1 MNLKIKSN
9 NYWTKELFFIG
20 AFSILILI
28 SISYISIVKLN
39 LNFNRKKYISSISEA
54 QLSLVENKLETSI
67 QSLYLLSDFIDIYSQ
82 ETNKDKKSNLLNDV
96 LIDTKF
102 YDIGFINLNGD
113 VVTANNNY
121 YDVKNKKFFH
131 EVINGEKYYFEYEF
145 DEQINEYI
153 FYIAIPTYQDKK
165 LTGVIFAKEIVSEIE
180 GYESY
185 EEDAGELDRY
195 IVHSDGTII
204 YKDDSSSFETGENL
218 FNELKNYNKLNEIL
232 DIQDKIKNK
241 QSTIN
246 LLNYIDEP
254 KILSIYPIKYTEDFY
269 SIISI
274 DSNSIENSAIGIE
287 KGSFILITLFLF
299 LTGFSLFVLLIYR
312 EKNKELKEENY
323 RKKRFLSNISHE
335 IRTPMNGVIGSV
347 ELALKNKDNQQ
358 KLQYYLNNTLIAS
371 NNLLNLFDDLLTMTK
386 GKLGELRLY
395 EECVSVREI
404 IQKVNSI
411 VLPILEQKKKR
422 YTIDI
427 SSLEDISVICDK
439 NKIVQ
444 ILINLIINSSK
455 FTEENG
461 EIHLSIKLIKIK
473 SNNIGQFVFSVED
486 NGIGMTKEFM
496 HKMFL
501 PFTQADEFN
510 SKHNGGAGLGLSITK
525 SIVDLMGGEIEVESE
540 LAHGTRFDITLPLKI
555 IDSNLINVSCHKNFS
570 NIGQGKRVLLAEDDE
585 ISRIIECELLN
596 SLGFEVDAA
605 INGKEAYKKFID
617 SDKDYYDL
625 ILIDHIMP
633 EMNGYECCN
642 KIRNSNHWNAESII
656 ILGMTAG
663 SLNKSEKLISKSG
676 VNDCLTKPINKSVF
690 IEKLEKVF

>member
-1 MNLKIKSN
+1 MSLKIKSN
-9 NYWTKELFFIG
+9 NYWTKGFFFIG

-39 LNFNRKKYISSISEA
+39 LNFNRKKCIRSISEA
-54 QLSLVENKLETSI
+54 QLSLVENKLETSV
-67 QSLYLLSDFIDIYSQ
+67 QLLYLLSDFMDIYSQ
-82 ETNKDKKSNLLNDV
+82 ETNKDKKNNLLNDV

-121 YDVKNKKFFH
+121 YDVKNKKFFY
-131 EVINGEKYYFEYEF
+131 EIISGKKYYFEYEF

-165 LTGVIFAKEIVSEIE
+165 ITGVIFAKEGSSEVV
-180 GYESY
+180 GYCDHQENI
-185 EEDAGELDRY
+185 GEMDKY
-195 IVHSDGTII
+195 ILHSDGTII
-204 YKDDSSSFETGENL
+204 CKNNSSGFNIGENF
-218 FNELKNYNKLNEIL
+218 FNELNDYNKNNKIL
-232 DIQDKIKNK
+232 DIQNKIKNK

-246 LLNYIDEP
+246 LLNYKDGSQIV
-254 KILSIYPIKYTEDFY
+254 SIYPIKYTEDFY
-269 SIISI
+269 SITSV
-274 DSNSIENSAIGIE
+274 DSKLIKQSVASIE
-287 KGSFILITLFLF
+287 KGSFILIVLFLF
-299 LTGFSLFVLLIYR
+299 LIEFSLFLLLVYR
-312 EKNKELKEENY
+312 EKNKKLKEENY

-473 SNNIGQFVFSVED
+473 STEV
-486 NGIGMTKEFM
+486 
-496 HKMFL
+496 
-501 PFTQADEFN
+501 
-510 SKHNGGAGLGLSITK
+510 
-525 SIVDLMGGEIEVESE
+525 IE
-540 LAHGTRFDITLPLKI
+540 
-555 IDSNLINVSCHKNFS
+555 
-570 NIGQGKRVLLAEDDE
+570 
-585 ISRIIECELLN
+585 
-596 SLGFEVDAA
+596 
-605 INGKEAYKKFID
+605 
-617 SDKDYYDL
+617 
-625 ILIDHIMP
+625 
-633 EMNGYECCN
+633 
-642 KIRNSNHWNAESII
+642 
-656 ILGMTAG
+656 
-663 SLNKSEKLISKSG
+663 
-676 VNDCLTKPINKSVF
+676 
-690 IEKLEKVF
+690 

>member
-1 MNLKIKSN
+1 MSLKIKSN
-9 NYWTKELFFIG
+9 NYWTKGFFFIG

-39 LNFNRKKYISSISEA
+39 LNFNRKKCIRSISEA
-54 QLSLVENKLETSI
+54 QLSLVENKLETSV
-67 QSLYLLSDFIDIYSQ
+67 QLLYLLSDFMDIYSQ
-82 ETNKDKKSNLLNDV
+82 ETNKDKKNNLLNDV

-121 YDVKNKKFFH
+121 YDVKNKKFFY
-131 EVINGEKYYFEYEF
+131 EIISGKKYYFEYEF

-165 LTGVIFAKEIVSEIE
+165 ITGVIFAKEGSSEVV
-180 GYESY
+180 GYCDHQENI
-185 EEDAGELDRY
+185 GEMDKY
-195 IVHSDGTII
+195 ILHSDGTII
-204 YKDDSSSFETGENL
+204 CKNNSSGFNIGENF
-218 FNELKNYNKLNEIL
+218 FNELNDYNKNNKIL
-232 DIQDKIKNK
+232 DIQNKIKNK

-246 LLNYIDEP
+246 LLNYKDGSQIV
-254 KILSIYPIKYTEDFY
+254 SIYPIKYTEDFY
-269 SIISI
+269 SITSV
-274 DSNSIENSAIGIE
+274 DSKLIKQSVASIE
-287 KGSFILITLFLF
+287 KGSFILIVLFLF
-299 LTGFSLFVLLIYR
+299 LIEFSLFLLLVYR
-312 EKNKELKEENY
+312 EKNKKLKEENY

-555 IDSNLINVSCHKNFS
+555 IDSNLINVSCYKNFS
-570 NIGQGKRVLLAEDDE
+570 NIGQGKRVLLMEKRH
-585 ISRIIECELLN
+585 IKSLLIQIRIIM
-596 SLGFEVDAA
+596 
-605 INGKEAYKKFID
+605 
-617 SDKDYYDL
+617 
-625 ILIDHIMP
+625 IL
-633 EMNGYECCN
+633 Y
-642 KIRNSNHWNAESII
+642 
-656 ILGMTAG
+656 
-663 SLNKSEKLISKSG
+663 
-676 VNDCLTKPINKSVF
+676 
-690 IEKLEKVF
+690 

>member
-9 NYWTKELFFIG
+9 KHWSKELFFIG

-67 QSLYLLSDFIDIYSQ
+67 QSLYLLSDFINIYSQ
-82 ETNKDKKSNLLNDV
+82 ETNKDKKNNLLNDILV
-96 LIDTKF
+96 DTKF

-121 YDVKNKKFFH
+121 DVKNKKFFH
-131 EVINGEKYYFEYEF
+131 EIINGEKYYFEYEF

-185 EEDAGELDRY
+185 EEDDGELDRY

-204 YKDDSSSFETGENL
+204 YKDDSSSFKTGENL
-218 FNELKNYNKLNEIL
+218 FNELKNYNKINEIL

-246 LLNYIDEP
+246 LLNYIDKP
-254 KILSIYPIKYTEDFY
+254 KILSIYPIKYAEDFY

-274 DSNSIENSAIGIE
+274 DSKSIENSVIGIE

-335 IRTPMNGVIGSV
+335 IRTPMNGVIGSA

-358 KLQYYLNNTLIAS
+358 KLYYYLNNILIAS

-427 SSLEDISVICDK
+427 SSLEDISVICDE

-461 EIHLSIKLIKIK
+461 KIHLSIRLIKIK
-473 SNNIGQFVFSVED
+473 SNNIGKFVFSVQD

-525 SIVDLMGGEIEVESE
+525 SIVDLMGGEIEVKSE
-540 LAHGTRFDITLPLKI
+540 LTHGTSFDVTLPLKI
-555 IDSNLINVSCHKNFS
+555 VDSNLINVSCHKNFS
-570 NIGQGKRVLLAEDDE
+570 DIGQGKRVLLAEDDE

-596 SLGFEVDAA
+596 SLGFEVDAT

-642 KIRNSNHWNAESII
+642 KIRNSNHCNAESII
-656 ILGMTAG
+656 IFGMTAG
-663 SLNKSEKLISKSG
+663 SLNKGEKLISKSG
-676 VNDCLTKPINKSVF
+676 INDYLTKPINKKLF
-690 IEKLEKVF
+690 IEKLEKYF

>member
-1 MNLKIKSN
+1 MNLRIKSN
-9 NYWTKELFFIG
+9 NYWTKEIFFIG
-20 AFSILILI
+20 VFSILILI
-28 SISYISIVKLN
+28 SIFYILLVKLN
-39 LNFNRKKYISSISEA
+39 LNLNRKKYIRSISEA
-54 QLSLVENKLETSI
+54 QLSIVENKLETSI
-67 QSLYLLSDFIDIYSQ
+67 KSLYLLSDFIDIYSQ
-82 ETNKDKKSNLLNDV
+82 ETNKDKKNKLLKDI

-102 YDIGFINLNGD
+102 YDIGFINFNGNI
-113 VVTANNNY
+113 VTANNS
-121 YDVKNKKFFH
+121 DIKSKRFFN
-131 EVINGEKYYFEYEF
+131 EIINGKKYDFEYAF
-145 DEQINEYI
+145 DEEINEYI
-153 FYIAIPTYQDKK
+153 FYIAVPVYEGEKF
-165 LTGVIFAKEIVSEIE
+165 TGVLFAKEIVSEIE

-185 EEDAGELDRY
+185 EEDVSELDRY
-195 IVHSDGTII
+195 IIHSDGTII
-204 YKDDSSSFETGENL
+204 YRDDFSSFETGENL
-218 FNELKNYNKLNEIL
+218 FDELKNYNKVNEVL
-232 DIQDKIKNK
+232 DIQDKIKDK
-241 QSTIN
+241 QSTTN
-246 LLNYIDEP
+246 LLNYMD
-254 KILSIYPIKYTEDFY
+254 KTQILSIYPVKLTEDFY

-274 DSNSIENSAIGIE
+274 DSKSIENSVIGIE
-287 KGSFILITLFLF
+287 KVSFILIILFLF
-299 LTGFSLFVLLIYR
+299 LIGFSLFILLIYR

-427 SSLEDISVICDK
+427 SSLEDISVICDE

-461 EIHLSIKLIKIK
+461 EIHLSIQLKKVK

-555 IDSNLINVSCHKNFS
+555 VDSNFINAGCYKNFS

-642 KIRNSNHWNAESII
+642 KICNSNHWNAESII
-656 ILGMTAG
+656 ILAMTAG

-676 VNDCLTKPINKSVF
+676 VNDSLTKPINKNLF

>member
-1 MNLKIKSN
+1 MNLRIKSN
-9 NYWTKELFFIG
+9 NYWTKEIFFIG
-20 AFSILILI
+20 VFSILILI
-28 SISYISIVKLN
+28 SIFYILLVKLN
-39 LNFNRKKYISSISEA
+39 LNLNRKKYIRSISEA

-67 QSLYLLSDFIDIYSQ
+67 KSLYLLSDFIDIYSQ
-82 ETNKDKKSNLLNDV
+82 ETNKDKKNKLLKDI

-102 YDIGFINLNGD
+102 YDIGFINFNGNI
-113 VVTANNNY
+113 VTANNS
-121 YDVKNKKFFH
+121 DIKSKRFFN
-131 EVINGEKYYFEYEF
+131 EIINGKKYDFEYAF
-145 DEQINEYI
+145 DEEINEYI
-153 FYIAIPTYQDKK
+153 FYIAVPVYEGEKF
-165 LTGVIFAKEIVSEIE
+165 TGVLFAKEIVSEIE

-185 EEDAGELDRY
+185 EEDVSELDRY
-195 IVHSDGTII
+195 IIHSDGTII
-204 YKDDSSSFETGENL
+204 YRDDFSSFETGENL
-218 FNELKNYNKLNEIL
+218 FDELKNYNKVNEVL
-232 DIQDKIKNK
+232 DIQDKIKDK
-241 QSTIN
+241 QSTTN
-246 LLNYIDEP
+246 LLNYMD
-254 KILSIYPIKYTEDFY
+254 KTQILSIYPVKLTEDFY

-274 DSNSIENSAIGIE
+274 DSKSIENSVIGIE
-287 KGSFILITLFLF
+287 KVSFILIILFLF
-299 LTGFSLFVLLIYR
+299 LTGFSLFILLIYR

-427 SSLEDISVICDK
+427 SSLEDISVICDE

-461 EIHLSIKLIKIK
+461 EIHLSIQLKKVK

-555 IDSNLINVSCHKNFS
+555 VDSNFINAGCYKNFS

-633 EMNGYECCN
+633 EMNGYKCCN
-642 KIRNSNHWNAESII
+642 KIRNSNHCNAESII
-656 ILGMTAG
+656 IFGMTAG
-663 SLNKSEKLISKSG
+663 SLNKGEKLISKSG
-676 VNDCLTKPINKSVF
+676 INDYLTKPINKNLF
-690 IEKLEKVF
+690 IEKLEKYF

>member
-1 MNLKIKSN
+1 M
-9 NYWTKELFFIG
+9 
-20 AFSILILI
+20 
-28 SISYISIVKLN
+28 
-39 LNFNRKKYISSISEA
+39 SISEA
-54 QLSLVENKLETSI
+54 QLSLVENKLETSV
-67 QSLYLLSDFIDIYSQ
+67 QLLYLLSDFMDIYSQ
-82 ETNKDKKSNLLNDV
+82 ETNKDKKNNLLNDV

-121 YDVKNKKFFH
+121 YDVKNKKFFY
-131 EVINGEKYYFEYEF
+131 EIISGKKYYFEYEF

-165 LTGVIFAKEIVSEIE
+165 ITGVIFAKEGASEVV
-180 GYESY
+180 GYCDHQENI
-185 EEDAGELDRY
+185 GEMDKY
-195 IVHSDGTII
+195 ILHSDGTIMC
-204 YKDDSSSFETGENL
+204 KNNSSGFNIGENF
-218 FNELKNYNKLNEIL
+218 FNELNDYNKNNKIL
-232 DIQDKIKNK
+232 DIQNKIKNK

-246 LLNYIDEP
+246 LLNYKDGSQIV
-254 KILSIYPIKYTEDFY
+254 SIYPIKYTEDFY
-269 SIISI
+269 SITSV
-274 DSNSIENSAIGIE
+274 DSKLIKQSVASIE
-287 KGSFILITLFLF
+287 KGSFILIVLFLF
-299 LTGFSLFVLLIYR
+299 LIEFSLFLLLVYR
-312 EKNKELKEENY
+312 EKNKKLKEENY

-555 IDSNLINVSCHKNFS
+555 IDSNLINVSCYKNFS

-585 ISRIIECELLN
+585 ISRII
-596 SLGFEVDAA
+596 
-605 INGKEAYKKFID
+605 
-617 SDKDYYDL
+617 
-625 ILIDHIMP
+625 
-633 EMNGYECCN
+633 
-642 KIRNSNHWNAESII
+642 
-656 ILGMTAG
+656 
-663 SLNKSEKLISKSG
+663 
-676 VNDCLTKPINKSVF
+676 
-690 IEKLEKVF
+690 

>member
-1 MNLKIKSN
+1 MK
-9 NYWTKELFFIG
+9 
-20 AFSILILI
+20 
-28 SISYISIVKLN
+28 
-39 LNFNRKKYISSISEA
+39 
-54 QLSLVENKLETSI
+54 
-67 QSLYLLSDFIDIYSQ
+67 DI
-82 ETNKDKKSNLLNDV
+82 

-102 YDIGFINLNGD
+102 YDIGFINFNGNI
-113 VVTANNNY
+113 VTANNS
-121 YDVKNKKFFH
+121 DIKSKRFFN
-131 EVINGEKYYFEYEF
+131 EIINGKKYDFEYAF
-145 DEQINEYI
+145 DEEINEYI
-153 FYIAIPTYQDKK
+153 FYIAVPVYEGEKF
-165 LTGVIFAKEIVSEIE
+165 TGVLFAKEIVSEIE

-185 EEDAGELDRY
+185 EEDVSELDRY
-195 IVHSDGTII
+195 IIHSDGTII
-204 YKDDSSSFETGENL
+204 YRDDFSSFETGENL
-218 FNELKNYNKLNEIL
+218 FDELKNYNKVNEVL
-232 DIQDKIKNK
+232 DIQDKIKDK
-241 QSTIN
+241 QSTTN
-246 LLNYIDEP
+246 LLNYMD
-254 KILSIYPIKYTEDFY
+254 KTQILSIYPVKLTEDFY

-274 DSNSIENSAIGIE
+274 DSKSIENSVIGIE
-287 KGSFILITLFLF
+287 KVSFILIILFLF
-299 LTGFSLFVLLIYR
+299 LIGFSLFILLIYR

-427 SSLEDISVICDK
+427 SSLEDISVICDE

-461 EIHLSIKLIKIK
+461 EIHLSIQLKKVK

-555 IDSNLINVSCHKNFS
+555 VDSNFINAGCYKNFS

-642 KIRNSNHWNAESII
+642 KICNSNHWNAESII
-656 ILGMTAG
+656 ILAMTAG

-676 VNDCLTKPINKSVF
+676 VNDSLTKPINKNLF

>member
-1 MNLKIKSN
+1 MNLKIKSK
-9 NYWTKELFFIG
+9 NYWKQGFFFIG
-20 AFSILILI
+20 VFIILIAI
-28 SISYISIVKLN
+28 SISYILIIKFN
-39 LNFNRKKYISSISEA
+39 LNFNKKKYISFISEA
-54 QLSLVENKLETSI
+54 QLRLVENKLNTSF
-67 QSLYLLSDFIDIYSQ
+67 QLLHVLSDFKEIFSQDI
-82 ETNKDKKSNLLNDV
+82 NKDKKINLLNNV
-96 LIDTKF
+96 LVDTEF

-113 VVTANNNY
+113 MVTAKNSN
-121 YDVKNKKFFH
+121 YDVNNKKFFR
-131 EVINGEKYYFEYEF
+131 EIISGEEYYFEYEF

-165 LTGVIFAKEIVSEIE
+165 LAGILFAKEIVGKLE
-180 GYESY
+180 GYDNHQ
-185 EEDAGELDRY
+185 EDMFTIDKY
-195 IVHSDGTII
+195 IVNSDGTII
-204 YKDDSSSFETGENL
+204 CKNNFSNFNIGDNL
-218 FNELKNYNKLNEIL
+218 FNEFKQYNENNKIL
-232 DIQDKIKNK
+232 DIQNKIKDK

-246 LLNYIDEP
+246 FLDYKDKSQIV
-254 KILSIYPIKYTEDFY
+254 SFYPIKYIENFY

-274 DSNSIENSAIGIE
+274 NSKFIKQSDILIE
-287 KGSFILITLFLF
+287 KGSFILIVLFLF
-299 LTGFSLFVLLIYR
+299 LIGFSLFLLLIYR

-335 IRTPMNGVIGSV
+335 LRTPMNGVIGSA

-371 NNLLNLFDDLLTMTK
+371 NNLLKLFDDLLTMTK
-386 GKLGELRLY
+386 GKLGELKLS
-395 EECVSVREI
+395 EESVSIKEI

-411 VLPILEQKKKR
+411 VLPILDQKGKK

-427 SSLEDISVICDK
+427 NSLEDMNLLCDES
-439 NKIVQ
+439 KIVQ

-473 SNNIGQFVFSVED
+473 ANNIGNFVFSVKD

-496 HKMFL
+496 QRMFL
-501 PFTQADEFN
+501 PFSQADEFN

-540 LAHGTRFDITLPLKI
+540 LAHGTRIDITLPLKI
-555 IDSNLINVSCHKNFS
+555 IDSNFANESCHNNFS
-570 NIGQGKRVLLAEDDE
+570 DIGQGKRVLLAEDDE
-585 ISRIIECELLN
+585 ISRIIESELLC
-596 SLGFEVDAA
+596 SLGFEVDAT

-633 EMNGYECCN
+633 EMNGYDCCN
-642 KIRNSNHWNAESII
+642 KIRNSNHCNAESII
-656 ILGMTAG
+656 IFGMTAG
-663 SLNKSEKLISKSG
+663 LLNKSEKLISKARI
-676 VNDCLTKPINKSVF
+676 NDCLSKPINKNLF
-690 IEKLEKVF
+690 IEKLEKYF

>member
-1 MNLKIKSN
+1 MNLRIKSN
-9 NYWTKELFFIG
+9 NYWTKEIFFIG
-20 AFSILILI
+20 VFSILILI
-28 SISYISIVKLN
+28 SIFYILLVKLN
-39 LNFNRKKYISSISEA
+39 LNLNRKKYIRSISEA
-54 QLSLVENKLETSI
+54 QLSIVENKLETSI
-67 QSLYLLSDFIDIYSQ
+67 KSLYLLSDFIDIYSQ
-82 ETNKDKKSNLLNDV
+82 ETNKDKKNKLLKDI

-102 YDIGFINLNGD
+102 YDIGFINFNGNI
-113 VVTANNNY
+113 VTANNS
-121 YDVKNKKFFH
+121 DIKSKRFFN
-131 EVINGEKYYFEYEF
+131 EIINGKKYDFEYAF
-145 DEQINEYI
+145 DEEINEYI
-153 FYIAIPTYQDKK
+153 FYIAVPVYEGEKF
-165 LTGVIFAKEIVSEIE
+165 TGVLFAKEIVSEIE

-185 EEDAGELDRY
+185 EEDVSELDRY
-195 IVHSDGTII
+195 IIHSDGTII
-204 YKDDSSSFETGENL
+204 YRDDFSSFETGENL
-218 FNELKNYNKLNEIL
+218 FDELKNYNKVNEVL
-232 DIQDKIKNK
+232 DIQDKIKDK
-241 QSTIN
+241 QSTTN
-246 LLNYIDEP
+246 LLNYMD
-254 KILSIYPIKYTEDFY
+254 KTQILSIYPVKLTEDFY

-274 DSNSIENSAIGIE
+274 DSKSIENSVIGIE
-287 KGSFILITLFLF
+287 KVSFILIILFLF
-299 LTGFSLFVLLIYR
+299 LTGFSLFILLIYR

-427 SSLEDISVICDK
+427 SSLEDISVICDE

-461 EIHLSIKLIKIK
+461 EIHLSIQLKKVK

-555 IDSNLINVSCHKNFS
+555 VDSNFINAGCYKNFS

-642 KIRNSNHWNAESII
+642 KICNSNHWNAESII
-656 ILGMTAG
+656 ILAMTAG

-676 VNDCLTKPINKSVF
+676 VNDSLTKPINKNLF

>member
-1 MNLKIKSN
+1 
-9 NYWTKELFFIG
+9 
-20 AFSILILI
+20 
-28 SISYISIVKLN
+28 
-39 LNFNRKKYISSISEA
+39 
-54 QLSLVENKLETSI
+54 
-67 QSLYLLSDFIDIYSQ
+67 
-82 ETNKDKKSNLLNDV
+82 
-96 LIDTKF
+96 
-102 YDIGFINLNGD
+102 
-113 VVTANNNY
+113 
-121 YDVKNKKFFH
+121 
-131 EVINGEKYYFEYEF
+131 
-145 DEQINEYI
+145 
-153 FYIAIPTYQDKK
+153 
-165 LTGVIFAKEIVSEIE
+165 
-180 GYESY
+180 
-185 EEDAGELDRY
+185 
-195 IVHSDGTII
+195 
-204 YKDDSSSFETGENL
+204 
-218 FNELKNYNKLNEIL
+218 
-232 DIQDKIKNK
+232 
-241 QSTIN
+241 
-246 LLNYIDEP
+246 
-254 KILSIYPIKYTEDFY
+254 
-269 SIISI
+269 
-274 DSNSIENSAIGIE
+274 
-287 KGSFILITLFLF
+287 
-299 LTGFSLFVLLIYR
+299 
-312 EKNKELKEENY
+312 
-323 RKKRFLSNISHE
+323 
-335 IRTPMNGVIGSV
+335 
-347 ELALKNKDNQQ
+347 
-358 KLQYYLNNTLIAS
+358 
-371 NNLLNLFDDLLTMTK
+371 MTK

-427 SSLEDISVICDK
+427 SSLEDISVICDE

-461 EIHLSIKLIKIK
+461 EIHLSIQLKKVK

-555 IDSNLINVSCHKNFS
+555 VDSNFINAGCYKNFS

-642 KIRNSNHWNAESII
+642 KICNSNHWNAESII

>member
-1 MNLKIKSN
+1 MNLRIKSN
-9 NYWTKELFFIG
+9 NYWTKEIFFIG
-20 AFSILILI
+20 VFSILILI
-28 SISYISIVKLN
+28 SIFYILLVKLN
-39 LNFNRKKYISSISEA
+39 LNLNRKKYIRSISEA
-54 QLSLVENKLETSI
+54 QLSIVENKLETSI
-67 QSLYLLSDFIDIYSQ
+67 KSLYLLSDFIDIYSQ
-82 ETNKDKKSNLLNDV
+82 ETNKDKKNKLLKDI

-102 YDIGFINLNGD
+102 YDIGFINFNGNI
-113 VVTANNNY
+113 VTANNS
-121 YDVKNKKFFH
+121 DIKSKRFFN
-131 EVINGEKYYFEYEF
+131 EIINGKKYDFEYAF
-145 DEQINEYI
+145 DEEINEYI
-153 FYIAIPTYQDKK
+153 FYIAVPVYEGEKF
-165 LTGVIFAKEIVSEIE
+165 TGVLFAKEIVSEIE

-185 EEDAGELDRY
+185 EEDVSELDRY
-195 IVHSDGTII
+195 IIHSDGTII
-204 YKDDSSSFETGENL
+204 YRDDFSSFETGENL
-218 FNELKNYNKLNEIL
+218 FDELKNYNKVNEVL
-232 DIQDKIKNK
+232 DIQDKIKDK
-241 QSTIN
+241 QSTTN
-246 LLNYIDEP
+246 LLNYMD
-254 KILSIYPIKYTEDFY
+254 KTQILSIYPVKLTEDFY

-274 DSNSIENSAIGIE
+274 DSKSIENSVIGIE
-287 KGSFILITLFLF
+287 KVSFILIILFLF
-299 LTGFSLFVLLIYR
+299 LIGFSLFILLIYR

-411 VLPILEQKKKR
+411 VLTILEQKKKR

-427 SSLEDISVICDK
+427 SSLEDISVICDE

-461 EIHLSIKLIKIK
+461 EIHLSIQLKKVK

-555 IDSNLINVSCHKNFS
+555 VDSNFINAGCYKNFS

-656 ILGMTAG
+656 ILAMTAG

-676 VNDCLTKPINKSVF
+676 VNDSLTKPINKNLF

>member
-1 MNLKIKSN
+1 MNLRIKSN
-9 NYWTKELFFIG
+9 NYWTKEIFFIG
-20 AFSILILI
+20 VFSILILI
-28 SISYISIVKLN
+28 SIFYILLVKLN
-39 LNFNRKKYISSISEA
+39 LNLNRKKYIRSISEA
-54 QLSLVENKLETSI
+54 QLSIVENKLETSI
-67 QSLYLLSDFIDIYSQ
+67 KSLYLLSDFIDIYSQ
-82 ETNKDKKSNLLNDV
+82 ETNKDKKNKLLKDI

-102 YDIGFINLNGD
+102 YDIGFINFNGNI
-113 VVTANNNY
+113 VTANNS
-121 YDVKNKKFFH
+121 DIKSKRFFN
-131 EVINGEKYYFEYEF
+131 EIINGKKYDFEYAF
-145 DEQINEYI
+145 DEEINEYI
-153 FYIAIPTYQDKK
+153 FYIAVPVYEGEKF
-165 LTGVIFAKEIVSEIE
+165 TGVLFAKEIVSEIE

-185 EEDAGELDRY
+185 EEDVSELDRY
-195 IVHSDGTII
+195 IIHSDGTII
-204 YKDDSSSFETGENL
+204 YRDDFSSFETGENL
-218 FNELKNYNKLNEIL
+218 FDELKNYNKVNEVL
-232 DIQDKIKNK
+232 DIQDKIKDK
-241 QSTIN
+241 QSTTN
-246 LLNYIDEP
+246 LLNYMD
-254 KILSIYPIKYTEDFY
+254 KTQILSIYPVKLTEDFY

-274 DSNSIENSAIGIE
+274 DSKSIENSVIGIE
-287 KGSFILITLFLF
+287 KVSFILIILFLF
-299 LTGFSLFVLLIYR
+299 LIGFSLFILLIYR

-395 EECVSVREI
+395 EECVSVTEI

-427 SSLEDISVICDK
+427 SSLEDISVICDE

-461 EIHLSIKLIKIK
+461 EIHLSIQLKKVK

-555 IDSNLINVSCHKNFS
+555 VDSNFINAGCYKNFS

-656 ILGMTAG
+656 ILAMTAG

-676 VNDCLTKPINKSVF
+676 VNDSLTKPINKNLF

>member
-1 MNLKIKSN
+1 MNLRIKSN
-9 NYWTKELFFIG
+9 NYWTKEIFFIG
-20 AFSILILI
+20 VFSILILI
-28 SISYISIVKLN
+28 SIFYILLVKLN
-39 LNFNRKKYISSISEA
+39 LNLNRKKYIRSISEA
-54 QLSLVENKLETSI
+54 QLSIVENKLETSI
-67 QSLYLLSDFIDIYSQ
+67 KSLYLLSDFIDIYSQ
-82 ETNKDKKSNLLNDV
+82 ETNKDKKNKLLKDI

-102 YDIGFINLNGD
+102 YDIGFINFNGNI
-113 VVTANNNY
+113 VTANNS
-121 YDVKNKKFFH
+121 DIKSKRFFN
-131 EVINGEKYYFEYEF
+131 EIINGKKYDFEYAF
-145 DEQINEYI
+145 DEEINEYI
-153 FYIAIPTYQDKK
+153 FYIAVPVYEGEKF
-165 LTGVIFAKEIVSEIE
+165 TGVLFAKEIVSEIE

-185 EEDAGELDRY
+185 EEDVSELDRY
-195 IVHSDGTII
+195 IIHSDGTII
-204 YKDDSSSFETGENL
+204 YRDDFSSFETGENL
-218 FNELKNYNKLNEIL
+218 FDELKNYNKVNEVL
-232 DIQDKIKNK
+232 DIKDK
-241 QSTIN
+241 QSTTN
-246 LLNYIDEP
+246 LLNYMD
-254 KILSIYPIKYTEDFY
+254 KTQILSIYPVKLTEDFY

-274 DSNSIENSAIGIE
+274 DSKSIENSVIGIE
-287 KGSFILITLFLF
+287 KVSFILIILFLF
-299 LTGFSLFVLLIYR
+299 LIGFSLFILLIYR

-427 SSLEDISVICDK
+427 SSLEDISVICDE

-461 EIHLSIKLIKIK
+461 EIHLSIQLKKVK

-555 IDSNLINVSCHKNFS
+555 VDSNFINAGCYKNFS

-656 ILGMTAG
+656 ILAMTAG

-676 VNDCLTKPINKSVF
+676 VNDSLTKPINKNLF

>member
-1 MNLKIKSN
+1 MNLRIKSN
-9 NYWTKELFFIG
+9 NYWTKEIFFIG
-20 AFSILILI
+20 VFSILILI
-28 SISYISIVKLN
+28 SIFYILLVKLN
-39 LNFNRKKYISSISEA
+39 LNLNRKKYIRSISEA
-54 QLSLVENKLETSI
+54 QLSIVENKLETSI
-67 QSLYLLSDFIDIYSQ
+67 KSLYLLSDFIDIYSQ
-82 ETNKDKKSNLLNDV
+82 ETNKDKKNKLLKDI

-102 YDIGFINLNGD
+102 YDIGFINFNGNI
-113 VVTANNNY
+113 VTANNS
-121 YDVKNKKFFH
+121 DIKSKRFFN
-131 EVINGEKYYFEYEF
+131 EIINGKKYDFEYAF
-145 DEQINEYI
+145 DEEINEYI
-153 FYIAIPTYQDKK
+153 FYIAVPVYEGEKF
-165 LTGVIFAKEIVSEIE
+165 TGVLFAKEIVSEIE

-185 EEDAGELDRY
+185 EEDVSELDRY
-195 IVHSDGTII
+195 IIHSDGTII
-204 YKDDSSSFETGENL
+204 YRDDFSSFETGENL
-218 FNELKNYNKLNEIL
+218 FDELKNYNKVNEVL
-232 DIQDKIKNK
+232 DIQDKIKDK
-241 QSTIN
+241 QSTTN
-246 LLNYIDEP
+246 LLNYMD
-254 KILSIYPIKYTEDFY
+254 KTQILSIYPVKLTEDFY

-274 DSNSIENSAIGIE
+274 DSKSIENSVIGIE
-287 KGSFILITLFLF
+287 KVSFILIILFLF
-299 LTGFSLFVLLIYR
+299 LIGFSLFILLIYR

-427 SSLEDISVICDK
+427 SSLEDISVICDE

-461 EIHLSIKLIKIK
+461 EIHLSIQLKKVK

-540 LAHGTRFDITLPLKI
+540 LAHGTIFDITLPLKI
-555 IDSNLINVSCHKNFS
+555 VDSNFINAGCYKNFS

-656 ILGMTAG
+656 ILAMTAG

-676 VNDCLTKPINKSVF
+676 VNDSLTKPINKNLF